1 MHFATHHQSN
11 LWRALSCWLFLPEQS
26 PSCRLLRPQ
35 GCLSM
40 SAWKAPFGFH
50 RSAKETSE
58 WWEFT
63 ARLVDMSR
71 LVVDCSDHR
80 AASACLLEKHP
91 SGFIDLPKRP
101 QVRES
106 SRLDESLDSSWLLAA
121 VLTVCC
127 ISTVAFW
134 DGFRKSAQL
143 EVFIYIYLW
152 YLWIFA
158 YIYKLSM
165 IFFNICE
172 DMYIYICII
181 MQYICIYRELYLQ
194 HVINTHAYM

>member
-121 VLTVCC
+121 VLTVLLHFHGGFLGW
-127 ISTVAFW
+127 IPQIRTV
-134 DGFRKSAQL
+134 GG
-143 EVFIYIYLW
+143 IYLH
-152 YLWIFA
+152 IF
-158 YIYKLSM
+158 M
-165 IFFNICE
+165 IFMNLCIHLQT
-172 DMYIYICII
+172 IYDI
-181 MQYICIYRELYLQ
+181 L
-194 HVINTHAYM
+194 